1 MKMNILHNII
11 IITYLKCRLFHDSRL
26 NNGLMFDTGY
36 FNNFC
41 IHEHSEGMRV
51 FGLGKLEC
59 TNIIHHLRYRLN
71 EQHVRRNF
79 FCV

>member
-1 MKMNILHNII
+1 
-11 IITYLKCRLFHDSRL
+11 
-26 NNGLMFDTGY
+26 MFDTGY